1 MSCGSTTCTSIP
13 YDLPVLK
20 PFSGFERFWRIALA
34 LLAGIG
40 NGCERSHQRQQLLDL
55 DDRLLAD
62 IGITR
67 DQAVEDARKSFWIR
81 INMPDIYR

>member
-34 LLAGIG
+34 LLA
-40 NGCERSHQRQQLLDL
+40 
-55 DDRLLAD
+55 D

>member
-13 YDLPVLK
+13 YALSVST
-20 PFSGFERFWRIALA
+20 PFSGFERFWRIV
-34 LLAGIG
+34 LAGIG
-40 NGCERSHQRQQLLDL
+40 NSCERSHQRQQLLDL

-81 INMPDIYR
+81 VNMPDIYR

>member
-13 YDLPVLK
+13 YDLSVST
-20 PFSGFERFWRIALA
+20 PFSGFERVWRIV
-34 LLAGIG
+34 LAGIG